1 MDVQQLKGTFAGP
14 ITKQQLLSII
24 TNRDLVLSNQYDDN
38 DILTVLDKCTVVDRQ
53 PGEDI
58 PPPDAMPPGV
68 FVSRYRISFGDIPGA
83 SILTA
88 YDGENQ
94 PWPDSMIK
102 ATEGAQPK
110 DDQEKLLNDAE
121 GNLNYE
127 GMSRAGPS
135 SSSFC
140 DAFFGEAD
148 IDGTF
153 QETGSKTSKLLLS
166 MGINTE
172 CNHPF
177 GWTQKLSWLC
187 CLRR

>member
-14 ITKQQLLSII
+14 ITKQQLLSTI

-38 DILTVLDKCTVVDRQ
+38 NILTVLDKCTVVNRQ
-53 PGEDI
+53 PGDEI
-58 PPPDAMPPGV
+58 PPLDVMPPGV
-68 FVSRYRISFGDIPGA
+68 FVSRYSISFGDTPGA
-83 SILTA
+83 SIFTA
-88 YDGENQ
+88 YGGENQ

-102 ATEGAQPK
+102 AVDGAKPE
-110 DDQEKLLNDAE
+110 DDQGNLLNDAE
-121 GNLNYE
+121 GKVNYE
-127 GMSRAGPS
+127 GTFRAGH

-148 IDGTF
+148 IDETS
-153 QETGSKTSKLLLS
+153 QETRSKTSKLLLS
-166 MGINTE
+166 MAINAE

-187 CLRR
+187 CQRR